1 MIEVQ
6 NNHVY
11 AYGTIGDSYSGEDF
25 AAALRRA
32 ERYGSPVVHL
42 HTLGGS
48 VMDGLLMVNAVKSST
63 WPVTVVV
70 EGVAASMGAIFMLS
84 AAKVKV
90 ASNALIMLHSSSSWG
105 GGNAKELE
113 SQAELLKKTD
123 AALRS
128 SFTTRGIEPATVDSW
143 FDGEDHWFTADEA
156 LAAGLV
162 DEVVAPVVTAQLSKP
177 LLPEELQRIT
187 ASLECIFSNNK
198 IMLNIS
204 ELLGLAPTASEEE
217 IKTAV
222 SALKAEA
229 AKAQEYCRK
238 SIESQISAALDA
250 GKITAEQKD
259 SLQAFGE
266 KMGADAL
273 HSLLDGMQ
281 VRQTLRD
288 QIVHGSKGSAK
299 KFNDYTRDELLRMKQ
314 EDPTRFKELLDAKY
328 RE

>member
-162 DEVVAPVVTAQLSKP
+162 DEVVAPVVAAQLSKP

-266 KMGADAL
+266 KMGADA
-273 HSLLDGMQ
+273 
-281 VRQTLRD
+281 
-288 QIVHGSKGSAK
+288 
-299 KFNDYTRDELLRMKQ
+299 
-314 EDPTRFKELLDAKY
+314 
-328 RE
+328 

>member
-105 GGNAKELE
+105 G
-113 SQAELLKKTD
+113 
-123 AALRS
+123 
-128 SFTTRGIEPATVDSW
+128 
-143 FDGEDHWFTADEA
+143 
-156 LAAGLV
+156 
-162 DEVVAPVVTAQLSKP
+162 
-177 LLPEELQRIT
+177 
-187 ASLECIFSNNK
+187 
-198 IMLNIS
+198 
-204 ELLGLAPTASEEE
+204 
-217 IKTAV
+217 
-222 SALKAEA
+222 
-229 AKAQEYCRK
+229 
-238 SIESQISAALDA
+238 
-250 GKITAEQKD
+250 
-259 SLQAFGE
+259 
-266 KMGADAL
+266 
-273 HSLLDGMQ
+273 
-281 VRQTLRD
+281 
-288 QIVHGSKGSAK
+288 
-299 KFNDYTRDELLRMKQ
+299 
-314 EDPTRFKELLDAKY
+314 
-328 RE
+328 